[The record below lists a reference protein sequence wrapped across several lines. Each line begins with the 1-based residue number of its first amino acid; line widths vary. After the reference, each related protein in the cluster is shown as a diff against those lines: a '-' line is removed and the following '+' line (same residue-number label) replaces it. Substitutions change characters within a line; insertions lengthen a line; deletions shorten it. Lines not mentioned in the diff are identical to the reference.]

1 MTDFCNVY
9 KKNYQSLVQY
19 LCVREFPASV
29 IIQQQMSD
37 ELMNDLQYL
46 KLYKAVTERI
56 RDVCKK
62 ATLMTLI
69 ERMAST
75 ICYLITCYI
84 TKVALSLSLF

>member
-1 MTDFCNVY
+1 M
-9 KKNYQSLVQY
+9 
-19 LCVREFPASV
+19 REFPASV
-29 IIQQQMSD
+29 IIQQHMSD

-46 KLYKAVTERI
+46 KLFKSVTERI

-75 ICYLITCYI
+75 ICYLIITCYI